1 MRRKIKQIDVNELID
16 ADDIN
21 RTSIKKEMR
30 KLYAAINRKL
40 TEGGWSA
47 RDMVKWLDERGVS
60 MSVELFRVYLNDL
73 DREHGYQRSTKKFR
87 ESSQNTNAFVVSS
100 DQERIIEDDS
110 LKILSTPVSQSNSTD
125 EKDNQTPSSNSAGNK
140 LSLQS
145 KRKAKKFEFN
155 PNRN

>member
-1 MRRKIKQIDVNELID
+1 MRRKIKPIDVNELID

-30 KLYAAINRKL
+30 NLYAAINQKL

-73 DREHGYQRSTKKFR
+73 DGEHGYQRSTKKFR
-87 ESSQNTNAFVVSS
+87 ESQNTNAFVASS
-100 DQERIIEDDS
+100 AQEKIIGGGS
-110 LKILSTPVSQSNSTD
+110 LKVPSTPVAQSSNST
-125 EKDNQTPSSNSAGNK
+125 NGNGNK

-145 KRKAKKFEFN
+145 RRKAKKFEFN
-155 PNRN
+155 PRS